1 MTSRGTRYWDS
12 GAVPLIAPEILG
24 DIISTLADLAIVIGP
39 TGEILSVLANPTHRS
54 YEDMTSWEHQN
65 IRKFLLPDSVP
76 KFERALTHFNDPTT
90 KARSCELN
98 HSDGHGIWEFPINYT
113 LHSIG
118 PDDTILMLGR
128 DMRPVAE
135 MQQQLV
141 KAQLALERDYES
153 QREYDTR
160 FQVLL
165 GHTSNAV
172 VFITVSEGRI
182 TELNNTAARMLG
194 KPREGLLGKPL
205 IQELK
210 ISSRAELL
218 KRLTGSAQADGHGA
232 VIIET
237 VADNQQ
243 IRIVPTIFRAAG
255 ERLLLCRLEP
265 MDGGGI
271 IDDRYTRNLI
281 ALFENGS
288 DGIVMT
294 DSTGLITSANES
306 FLNLVDATDGQA
318 VRGRLLSE
326 FLSRGAVDQRAMME
340 QASRAGHM
348 RLYSTQINGEY
359 GGQRP
364 VTMSATYLK
373 DGNAPCYAF
382 VLRDAVINE
391 LVRKTGVTPTTEE
404 DAKPLMDLVGSA
416 SLKDIVAQTTDVVEK
431 MCIET
436 AIELTGNNRV
446 AAADMLGLS
455 RQSLYVKLRKY
466 GLLEKER

>member
-12 GAVPLIAPEILG
+12 GAVPLIAPDILG
-24 DIISTLADLAIVIGP
+24 DIISTLADLAIVISSS
-39 TGEILSVLANPTHRS
+39 GEVLSVLANPAHRN
-54 YEDMTSWEHQN
+54 YEDLSGWERHD
-65 IRKFLLPDSVP
+65 IRTFLTGESIP
-76 KFERALTHFNDPTT
+76 KFDSALSRYRDPDVKNRAF
-90 KARSCELN
+90 ELN
-98 HSDGHGIWEFPINYT
+98 HIDRKNNWEFPISYT

-135 MQQQLV
+135 MQQQLI

-165 GHTSNAV
+165 SHTTNAI
-172 VFITVSEGRI
+172 VFITVSDGRI
-182 TELNNTAARMLG
+182 TEMNNAAARMLG
-194 KPREGLLGKPL
+194 KSRDGLIGKQL
-205 IQELK
+205 TQELK
-210 ISSRAELL
+210 IGSRAELL
-218 KRLTGSAQADGHGA
+218 KRLTTSAQADGHGT
-232 VIIET
+232 VIIESART
-237 VADNQQ
+237 DEH
-243 IRIVPTIFRAAG
+243 IRIVPAIFRAAG

-265 MDGGGI
+265 VDGGNV

-281 ALFENGS
+281 ALFENGA

-294 DSTGLITSANES
+294 NPAGLITSANEA
-306 FLNLVDATDGQA
+306 FLNLVDGTDGQS
-318 VRGRLLSE
+318 VRGRLLSDY
-326 FLSRGAVDQRAMME
+326 LARGALDLKAMME
-340 QASRAGHM
+340 QASRVGHM
-348 RLYSTQINGEY
+348 RLYSTHVNGEY

-364 VTMSATYLK
+364 VTMSATYLN

-382 VLRDAVINE
+382 VLRDAVVSE
-391 LVRKTGVTPTTEE
+391 LVRKTGIMPTSEE

-436 AIELTGNNRV
+436 AIDLTDNNRV

-466 GLLEKER
+466 GLLQRDG

>member
-12 GAVPLIAPEILG
+12 GAVPLIAPDILG
-24 DIISTLADLAIVIGP
+24 DIISTLADLAIVISGS
-39 TGEILSVLANPTHRS
+39 GEVLSVLANPAHRS
-54 YEDMTSWEHQN
+54 YEDLSGWERHD
-65 IRKFLLPDSVP
+65 IRTFLTGESIP
-76 KFERALTHFNDPTT
+76 KFDRALTQYRDPDV
-90 KARSCELN
+90 KNRSFELN
-98 HSDGHGIWEFPINYT
+98 HVDTQNNWEFPISYT

-135 MQQQLV
+135 MQQQLI

-165 GHTSNAV
+165 SHTTNAI
-172 VFITVSEGRI
+172 VFITVSDGRI
-182 TELNNTAARMLG
+182 TEMNNSAARMLG
-194 KPREGLLGKPL
+194 KSRDNLIGKQL
-205 IQELK
+205 TQELK
-210 ISSRAELL
+210 IGSRAELL
-218 KRLTGSAQADGHGA
+218 KRLTTSAQADGHGT
-232 VIIET
+232 VIIESART
-237 VADNQQ
+237 DQQ
-243 IRIVPTIFRAAG
+243 IRIVPAIFRAAG

-265 MDGGGI
+265 VSGGSV

-281 ALFENGS
+281 ALFENGA
-288 DGIVMT
+288 DGVVMT
-294 DSTGLITSANES
+294 DPTGLITSANES
-306 FLNLVDATDGQA
+306 FLNLVDATDGQS
-318 VRGRLLSE
+318 VRGKLLSDY
-326 FLSRGAVDQRAMME
+326 LARGALDQKAMME
-340 QASRAGHM
+340 QASRVGHM
-348 RLYSTQINGEY
+348 RLYSTQVNGEY

-364 VTMSATYLK
+364 VTMSATYLN

-382 VLRDAVINE
+382 VLRDAVVSE
-391 LVRKTGVTPTTEE
+391 LVRKTGLMPTTEE
-404 DAKPLMDLVGSA
+404 DAKPLMELVGSA

-466 GLLEKER
+466 GLLQRES

>member
-12 GAVPLIAPEILG
+12 GAVPLIAPDILG
-24 DIISTLADLAIVIGP
+24 DILSTLADLAIVISP
-39 TGEILSVLANPTHRS
+39 SGEVLSVLANPAHSS
-54 YEDMTSWEHQN
+54 YENLSSWERN
-65 IRKFLLPDSVP
+65 DIRKFLLKDSVG
-76 KFERALTHFNDPTT
+76 KFENALKRYNDPEI
-90 KARSCELN
+90 KNRSFELN
-98 HSDGHGIWEFPINYT
+98 HIDMSNVWEFPINYT
-113 LHSIG
+113 LHNIG
-118 PDDTILMLGR
+118 PDNTILMLGR
-128 DMRPVAE
+128 DLRPVAE
-135 MQQQLV
+135 MQQQLI

-165 GHTSNAV
+165 SHTTNAI
-172 VFITVSEGRI
+172 VFITVSDGRI
-182 TELNNTAARMLG
+182 TEMNTAAARMLG
-194 KPREGLLGKPL
+194 KSRDALVGKQL
-205 IQELK
+205 TQELK

-218 KRLTGSAQADGHGA
+218 KRLTTAAQADGHGN
-232 VIIET
+232 VNIET
-237 VADNQQ
+237 ARTDEQ
-243 IRIVPTIFRAAG
+243 IRIVPAIFRAAG

-265 MDGGGI
+265 VGGGNL

-281 ALFENGS
+281 ALFEDGA

-294 DSTGLITSANES
+294 DPSGMITSANES
-306 FLNLVDATDGQA
+306 FLNLVDGTDGQS
-318 VRGRLLSE
+318 VRGRVLSD
-326 FLSRGAVDQRAMME
+326 FLSRGMLDQKVMME
-340 QASRAGHM
+340 QASRVGHM
-348 RLYSTQINGEY
+348 RLYSTNINGEY

-364 VTMSATYLK
+364 VTMSATYLN

-382 VLRDAVINE
+382 VLRDAVVTE
-391 LVRKTGVTPTTEE
+391 LVRKTGVVPTTEE

-466 GLLEKER
+466 GLLQKES

>member
-12 GAVPLIAPEILG
+12 GAVPLIGPDILG
-24 DIISTLADLAIVIGP
+24 DIIATLADLAIVISP
-39 TGEILSVLANPTHRS
+39 VGEILSVLANPAHKS
-54 YEDMTSWEHQN
+54 YESLPSWERN
-65 IRKFLLPDSVP
+65 DIRKFLHRDSVP
-76 KFERALTHFNDPTT
+76 KFDRALQQFADPDVQN
-90 KARSCELN
+90 RPFELN
-98 HSDGHGIWEFPINYT
+98 HVDDSNSWEFPINYT

-135 MQQQLV
+135 MQQQLI

-165 GHTSNAV
+165 SHTTNAI
-172 VFITVSEGRI
+172 VFITVSDGRI
-182 TELNNTAARMLG
+182 TELNNAAARILG
-194 KPREGLLGKPL
+194 KSRDSLIGKPL
-205 IQELK
+205 TQELK
-210 ISSRAELL
+210 VSSRAELL
-218 KRLTGSAQADGHGA
+218 KRLTAAAQADGHSN
-232 VIIET
+232 VIIES
-237 VADNQQ
+237 AQSNEE
-243 IRIVPTIFRAAG
+243 IRIVPAIFRAAG

-265 MDGGGI
+265 VNGGSL

-281 ALFENGS
+281 ALFENGA
-288 DGIVMT
+288 DGVVMT
-294 DSTGLITSANES
+294 DPSGLITSVNEA
-306 FLNLVDATDGQA
+306 FLNLVDATDGQS
-318 VRGRLLSE
+318 VKGRVLSE
-326 FLSRGAVDQRAMME
+326 FLSRGALDQKAMME
-340 QASRAGHM
+340 QASRIGHM
-348 RLYSTQINGEY
+348 RLYSTNVNGEY

-364 VTMSATYLK
+364 VTMSATYLN

-382 VLRDAVINE
+382 VLRDAVVSE

-466 GLLEKER
+466 GLLQKEG

>member
-24 DIISTLADLAIVIGP
+24 DIISTLADLAIVIRPDG
-39 TGEILSVLANPTHRS
+39 GILSVLANPTHRS
-54 YEDMTSWEHQN
+54 YEDMSSWEHQN
-65 IRKFLLPDSVP
+65 IRSFLLPDSIP
-76 KFERALTHFNDPTT
+76 KFDRALAQYNDPNT

-98 HSDGHGIWEFPINYT
+98 HKDVKGAWEFPVNYT
-113 LHSIG
+113 MHSIG

-128 DMRPVAE
+128 DLRPVAE

-172 VFITVSEGRI
+172 VFITVSEGRV
-182 TELNNTAARMLG
+182 TELNNAAARMLG
-194 KPREGLLGKPL
+194 KPRDGLLGKPL

-218 KRLTGSAQADGHGA
+218 KRLTASAQADGHGA
-232 VIIET
+232 VVIET
-237 VADNQQ
+237 VATNQQ

-294 DSTGLITSANES
+294 DPSGLITSANES

-326 FLSRGAVDQRAMME
+326 FLARGAVDQRAMME
-340 QASRAGHM
+340 QASRVGHM

-364 VTMSATYLK
+364 VTMSATYLN

-391 LVRKTGVTPTTEE
+391 LVRKAGVAPTTEE
-404 DAKPLMDLVGSA
+404 NAKPLMDLVGSA
-416 SLKDIVAQTTDVVEK
+416 TLKDIVAQTTDVVEK

-466 GLLEKER
+466 GLLQRDG